1 MPKAKL
7 AGLLV
12 FGIGA
17 VLGISLGGQ
26 IGLGFLA
33 LALVIGFGLWF
44 SAEARGTTGASVVSK
59 TRILVLLKEVHV
71 RPQRNGKFQEI
82 KELNEPGLQFEVFL
96 NCWLLNESDFAVQ
109 IANEIQL
116 SSKSS
121 DGSIS
126 VGKRISGDLERW
138 RLGSLVRDEWNPE
151 IVRPRQ
157 EQITELNTEKP
168 LECGV
173 PRQGWLH
180 FRFEGVSPSA
190 LKNGELRLSIQD
202 LFSNTHSG
210 LATGPVRHL
219 PGRIWP
225 FVAKGASAT
234 QSAS

>member
-44 SAEARGTTGASVVSK
+44 SAEARGTTGASV
-59 TRILVLLKEVHV
+59 
-71 RPQRNGKFQEI
+71 
-82 KELNEPGLQFEVFL
+82 
-96 NCWLLNESDFAVQ
+96 
-109 IANEIQL
+109 
-116 SSKSS
+116 
-121 DGSIS
+121 
-126 VGKRISGDLERW
+126 
-138 RLGSLVRDEWNPE
+138 RDEWNPE

-157 EQITELNTEKP
+157 EQITELNTERP

-210 LATGPVRHL
+210 LATGPVRHFTT
-219 PGRIWP
+219 GRKSIH
-225 FVAKGASAT
+225 VVLVEMRNK
-234 QSAS
+234 